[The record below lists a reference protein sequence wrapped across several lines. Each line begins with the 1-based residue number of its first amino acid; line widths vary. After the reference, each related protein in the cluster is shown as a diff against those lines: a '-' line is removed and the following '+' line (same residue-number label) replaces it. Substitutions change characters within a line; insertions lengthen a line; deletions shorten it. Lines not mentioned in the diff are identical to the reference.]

1 MPPTKPSKRPTAAK
15 LRSWR
20 VTLLRQRARHIGVV
34 EAPNEKAAQAA
45 AISQF
50 HLSEDQRQR
59 LVVQEEE

>member
-1 MPPTKPSKRPTAAK
+1 MPPTKPSKRPTAK

>member
-1 MPPTKPSKRPTAAK
+1 
-15 LRSWR
+15 
-20 VTLLRQRARHIGVV
+20 LRQRARHIGVV